1 MAVKEFNKKIT
12 EYLLMIN
19 NKENEIKSLN
29 DENFKYKSEINE
41 LNNQLK
47 NKSNIES
54 QIDESK
60 KQQNQAINV
69 SSKTNTKLNILSCNC
84 DEIGN
89 IFNIF
94 KIIYLKIYKYR
105 R

>member
-1 MAVKEFNKKIT
+1 MAVKEFNEKIT

-69 SSKTNTKLNILSCNC
+69 SPETNTKLNILSCNC